1 MEQDVLCLHNCV
13 HLAHEM
19 IHGCPAPANHVMA
32 RIHGEL
38 LSGGYFRLLIANS
51 NMMRQ
56 DIVGR
61 FRIEPERV
69 EVVYPG
75 YDPAKFNRD
84 ERDALRPWVRKQ
96 LKLGAKDVLIGL
108 VTSGNFEKRNVDF
121 FLRSV
126 AKLPGEL
133 KPRCHF
139 LVTGRESKVAH
150 YKSLAKEVGL
160 GRRVHFSDFTSRVQD
175 SYHALDVCVLPAKLE
190 EFGRVV
196 LEAMACGLPVITSDR
211 VGCSELF
218 PSGSRALVFPSGDE
232 DEFLRRL
239 SALISHPDLRHKL
252 GEGNLAVARNNREPE
267 QGRRFESILRERGL
281 I

>member
-13 HLAHEM
+13 HLAHKL

-38 LSGGYFRLLIANS
+38 LSGEHFRLLIANS
-51 NMMRQ
+51 NMMRR

-75 YDPAKFNRD
+75 YDPTQFNRN
-84 ERDALRPWVRKQ
+84 ERDALRPRVRKQ
-96 LKLGAKDVLIGL
+96 LGLGEEDILIGL
-108 VTSGNFEKRNVDF
+108 VTSGNFEKRNVAF

-126 AKLPGEL
+126 ARLPAEL
-133 KPRCHF
+133 KPRGHF
-139 LVTGRESKVAH
+139 LVAGRESKVAQ
-150 YKSLAKEVGL
+150 YKSLAREVGL
-160 GRRVHFSDFTSRVQD
+160 GRRVCFTDFTPRVQD
-175 SYHALDVCVLPAKLE
+175 IYHALDVGVLPAKLE

-211 VGCSELF
+211 VGCSELL
-218 PSGSRALVFPSGDE
+218 PSGSRAFVFPSGDE
-232 DEFLRRL
+232 EGFLRRL
-239 SALISHPDLRHKL
+239 SDLISHPDLRHEL
-252 GEGNLAVARNNREPE
+252 GEGNLAVARDNTEPE
-267 QGRRFESILRERGL
+267 QGRRFEGILRDRGL